1 MVTEEFKG
9 TLSPVG
15 NRASSVKVEGCLTAS
30 PIRRAGAKAGLSDPA
45 VLDGK
50 AVAQQIKGTPG
61 ITGLSPLS
69 VHSGEEVWH
78 LNTLGCWSSDTLPT
92 NRLITVNPYVVR
104 EASSFEVATRQHRG
118 KSSTFSIL
126 DLRFSI

>member
-1 MVTEEFKG
+1 MGSLTGAVYSQRVTEEFKG

-15 NRASSVKVEGCLTAS
+15 NRATSVKVEGCLTAS

-61 ITGLSPLS
+61 ITGLSPPR
-69 VHSGEEVWH
+69 VHIDGEVWH
-78 LNTLGCWSSDTLPT
+78 LDVGSLHPGAGAGPKGLAVRQLKRYASWVQN
-92 NRLITVNPYVVR
+92 VVR
-104 EASSFEVATRQHRG
+104 QFG
-118 KSSTFSIL
+118 PYL
-126 DLRFSI
+126 P

>member
-1 MVTEEFKG
+1 MGSLTGAVSSQRVTEEFKG

-15 NRASSVKVEGCLTAS
+15 NRATSAKVEGRLTAS

-78 LNTLGCWSSDTLPT
+78 LDVGSSHPGGGEAPKGLA
-92 NRLITVNPYVVR
+92 VR
-104 EASSFEVATRQHRG
+104 Q
-118 KSSTFSIL
+118 
-126 DLRFSI
+126 

>member
-15 NRASSVKVEGCLTAS
+15 NRAASVKVEGCLTAS

-50 AVAQQIKGTPG
+50 AVAQQIKGTPR

-69 VHSGEEVWH
+69 VHSGGGGWDLDV
-78 LNTLGCWSSDTLPT
+78 GSSHPGGGGGSQGFA
-92 NRLITVNPYVVR
+92 VC
-104 EASSFEVATRQHRG
+104 Q
-118 KSSTFSIL
+118 
-126 DLRFSI
+126 